1 MHVLTLVAIWL
12 AAAAAPAQATAPAT
26 APAERQWGQTNA
38 GLSVSAAP
46 VGRWLLARRMDVDFA
61 IRNTGKLPAT
71 LPPADDLFGYLLLAQ
86 GKTAHYTEKIF
97 HARGQPGWPA
107 RLAEGQVLQL
117 RAVDVSELK
126 AFAYNPRLPLV
137 KGYPLET
144 VGGQPRPAA
153 PAGSV
158 GEVLKPGPVRVKYV
172 AYLPRPGEGAVSL
185 VSSTIRVDL
194 GLADFGKLPA
204 DRQRRILDDL
214 AARLKKDAW
223 SAKLAHGDAVQ
234 IGRPAAATL
243 ISIAADTEAPY
254 FGRMWAVAALADIGG
269 QEAAAALI
277 ACLGDA
283 DPGVRCAAAYHG
295 LKLRSEPFDKALNQ
309 RAVSA
314 EDAGLS
320 AWAIMGYLKFRK
332 QVPPELLKA
341 GVESDEW
348 RVRAAVAETL
358 ARGNPDRSHLPIL
371 RRLAQDS
378 NPQIRRTAARAI
390 GYVGD
395 RCFETIAALIAAL
408 PMQGEDARHSVAG
421 ALSALTGKKWPY
433 DQSASLEEKA
443 VIVSQ
448 WQRWWEMNKASYRKS
463 EPPK

>member
-1 MHVLTLVAIWL
+1 
-12 AAAAAPAQATAPAT
+12 
-26 APAERQWGQTNA
+26 
-38 GLSVSAAP
+38 
-46 VGRWLLARRMDVDFA
+46 
-61 IRNTGKLPAT
+61 
-71 LPPADDLFGYLLLAQ
+71 
-86 GKTAHYTEKIF
+86 
-97 HARGQPGWPA
+97 
-107 RLAEGQVLQL
+107 
-117 RAVDVSELK
+117 VSELK

-348 RVRAAVAETL
+348 RVRA
-358 ARGNPDRSHLPIL
+358 
-371 RRLAQDS
+371 DS